1 MITPEIQFQIDCVS
15 KNLVTMLMEL
25 YGWDMKRALDELYT
39 SETSDKLTN
48 PECGLY
54 YKSSV
59 YVFSFLQSEIET
71 GKLV

>member
-1 MITPEIQFQIDCVS
+1 MTADIQFQIDC
-15 KNLVTMLMEL
+15 LAIELTEMLMDK

-39 SETSDKLTN
+39 SETFGHLTD

-54 YKSSV
+54 YESPV

-71 GKLV
+71 GKLA

>member
-1 MITPEIQFQIDCVS
+1 MITPEIQFQIDCLAVE
-15 KNLVTMLMEL
+15 LTEMLMDK
-25 YGWDMKRALDELYT
+25 YGWDMKQALDELYT
-39 SETSDKLTN
+39 SETFDRLTD

-54 YKSSV
+54 YESPV

>member
-1 MITPEIQFQIDCVS
+1 MITPEIQFQIDCLAVE
-15 KNLVTMLMEL
+15 LTEMLMEK

-39 SETSDKLTN
+39 SETFDRLMD

-54 YKSSV
+54 YESPV

-71 GKLV
+71 GKLA

>member
-1 MITPEIQFQIDCVS
+1 MKEDIQFQIECIAVE
-15 KNLVTMLMEL
+15 LTEMLMEK

-39 SETSDKLTN
+39 SETFDRLTD

-54 YKSSV
+54 YESPV

-71 GKLV
+71 GKLS